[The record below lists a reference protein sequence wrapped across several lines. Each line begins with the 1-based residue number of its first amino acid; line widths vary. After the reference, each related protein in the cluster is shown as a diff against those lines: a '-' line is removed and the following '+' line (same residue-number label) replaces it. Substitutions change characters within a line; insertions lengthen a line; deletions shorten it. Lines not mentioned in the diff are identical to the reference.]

1 MSQPPAGIGAAVNR
15 GARLARGDVVAF
27 VDADDVWTPGRLAR
41 QLAELEERPAV
52 DAVLGHVRQFSGDP
66 ATGARP
72 PEPGYLRGAM
82 VARRRALDV
91 AGPFSTEL
99 RLGEFV
105 EWYARALDR
114 GVRTTML
121 PDVVLLRRVHDDNL
135 GVRMRDE
142 QVEWTRVVKTVLDRR
157 RKQSA

>member
-1 MSQPPAGIGAAVNR
+1 
-15 GARLARGDVVAF
+15 
-27 VDADDVWTPGRLAR
+27 
-41 QLAELEERPAV
+41 
-52 DAVLGHVRQFSGDP
+52 
-66 ATGARP
+66 
-72 PEPGYLRGAM
+72 M